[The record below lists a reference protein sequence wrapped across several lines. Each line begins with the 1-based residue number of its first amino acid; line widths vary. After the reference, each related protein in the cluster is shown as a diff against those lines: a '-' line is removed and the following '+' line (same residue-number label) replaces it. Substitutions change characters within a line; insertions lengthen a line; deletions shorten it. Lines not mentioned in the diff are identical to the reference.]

1 MSTEENKKLFFHY
14 QDALRSNNPD
24 DLKAVLAL
32 DFVGHD
38 LPPGL
43 PPGPEGLILFRKKAN
58 QAFPDQRIEAMEDLI
73 AVDDRVVARF
83 SMTQTHRGE
92 FMGIAPTGKQ
102 VTIELIE
109 IDRIENGR
117 IAERW
122 AKLDWLNVL
131 RQLDA
136 THVPQG

>member
-1 MSTEENKKLFFHY
+1 MSTEENKALFFRY

-24 DLKAVLAL
+24 ELKAVLAP

-58 QAFPDQRIEAMEDLI
+58 QAFPDQKMEVEDLMI
-73 AVDDRVVARF
+73 VDDRVVARF
-83 SMTQTHRGE
+83 TLTQTHQGE
-92 FMGIAPTGKQ
+92 FMGIAATGKP
-102 VTIELIE
+102 VTLELIE
-109 IDRIENGR
+109 IDRIENGK

-122 AKLDWLNVL
+122 AKLDFLSLL
-131 RQLDA
+131 RQLGA
-136 THVPQG
+136 THIPQG

>member
-1 MSTEENKKLFFHY
+1 MSTEENKALFFRY

-24 DLKAVLAL
+24 DLKAVLAS

-58 QAFPDQRIEAMEDLI
+58 QAFPDQKMEVEDLLI
-73 AVDDRVVARF
+73 VDDRVVARF
-83 SMTQTHRGE
+83 TLTQTHQGE
-92 FMGIAPTGKQ
+92 FMGIAATGKP
-102 VTIELIE
+102 VTLELIE

-122 AKLDWLNVL
+122 AKLDFLSLL
-131 RQLDA
+131 RQLGA
-136 THVPQG
+136 THIPQG

>member
-1 MSTEENKKLFFHY
+1 MSTEENKALFFRY
-14 QDALRSNNPD
+14 QDALRSKNPE
-24 DLKAVLAL
+24 DLKTVLAP

-58 QAFPDQRIEAMEDLI
+58 QAFPDQKIEMMEDLI
-73 AVDDRVVARF
+73 AVDARVVARF
-83 SMTQTHRGE
+83 SMTQTHQGE
-92 FMGIAPTGKQ
+92 FMGIAPTGNPI
-102 VTIELIE
+102 TIELIE

-131 RQLDA
+131 RQLGA
-136 THVPQG
+136 THIPQG

>member
-1 MSTEENKKLFFHY
+1 MSTEENKELYLRY
-14 QDALRSNNPD
+14 QDALRAKNPD
-24 DLKAVLAL
+24 DLKAVLAP

-43 PPGPEGLILFRKKAN
+43 PPGAEGLILFRARAN
-58 QAFPDQRIEAMEDLI
+58 KAFPDQKIVVDELI
-73 AVDDRVVARF
+73 AVNDRVVARLT
-83 SMTQTHRGE
+83 MTQTHQGE
-92 FMGIAPTGKQ
+92 FMGIAATGKPL
-102 VTIELIE
+102 TIELIE

-131 RQLDA
+131 RQMGA
-136 THVPQG
+136 THIPQG